1 MLDVLAGVS
10 EDKMIECH
18 GHFRTASCTQ
28 CSRPFDGKECKHI
41 IVIEKRAPICKSCG
55 GYVKPDIVFF
65 GEALPSKYH
74 ESVKHDMKKADLL
87 IVMGT
92 CEYTFL
98 VAGMM
103 SGSSRGS
110 ECVLEVMKPN

>member
-28 CSRPFDGKECKHI
+28 CSLPFDGEECKHI
-41 IVIEKRAPICKSCG
+41 IVMEKRAPICTTCG

-92 CEYTFL
+92 CEYYL
-98 VAGMM
+98 VAA
-103 SGSSRGS
+103 
-110 ECVLEVMKPN
+110 

>member
-18 GHFRTASCTQ
+18 GHFRTASCTS
-28 CSRPFDGKECKHI
+28 CSRPFDDKECKHI
-41 IVIEKRAPICKSCG
+41 IVEKKRAPVCKACG

-65 GEALPSKYH
+65 GEDLPSKYH
-74 ESVKHDMKKADLL
+74 KMVKHDMKKADLL

-92 CEYTFL
+92 CEYY
-98 VAGMM
+98 
-103 SGSSRGS
+103 
-110 ECVLEVMKPN
+110 